1 MRSWQFL
8 LGIGCACLAFG
19 TAAQPA
25 PGGPCRVKYDSIA
38 AEIEQA
44 KAHNQKQRL
53 RGLQR
58 AQDEVASH
66 CRDDKL
72 VAEHGRKIARQEKV
86 VAERQRELAE
96 AQQKGAS
103 KDKLARRASKVQAAQ
118 DELQRLKAS
127 GPA

>member
-1 MRSWQFL
+1 MKSWQSIL
-8 LGIGCACLAFG
+8 AIGCMSMAFG
-19 TAAQPA
+19 AAAQPV
-25 PGGPCRVKYDSIA
+25 PGGPCRAKYDSIS

-44 KAHNQKQRL
+44 KAHDQKYRL

-58 AQDEVASH
+58 AQNEVVNH

-103 KDKLARRASKVQAAQ
+103 KDKLARRASKLQAAQ